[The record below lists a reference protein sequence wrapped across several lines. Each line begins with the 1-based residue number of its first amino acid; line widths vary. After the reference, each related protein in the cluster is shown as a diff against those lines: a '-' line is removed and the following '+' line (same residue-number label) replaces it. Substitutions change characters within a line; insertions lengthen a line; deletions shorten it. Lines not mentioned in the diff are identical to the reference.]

1 MLSSWKTGV
10 CFSIALLGGQCDTA
24 SSHGPLGQRE
34 NLVELVVRG
43 VGSAGGVADALLQN
57 LGLC

>member
-1 MLSSWKTGV
+1 M

>member
-1 MLSSWKTGV
+1 MFQYCPSG
-10 CFSIALLGGQCDTA
+10 DTA